1 MSPKVDMIYPAAKAG
16 LIGTKLGTR
25 IYFLQSVLV
34 KVKVRGQRSEVRGPC
49 GSENSRRLLTL
60 EIS

>member
-34 KVKVRGQRSEVRGPC
+34 KVKVRGQRSEVLVAAKTAVDC
-49 GSENSRRLLTL
+49 
-60 EIS
+60 